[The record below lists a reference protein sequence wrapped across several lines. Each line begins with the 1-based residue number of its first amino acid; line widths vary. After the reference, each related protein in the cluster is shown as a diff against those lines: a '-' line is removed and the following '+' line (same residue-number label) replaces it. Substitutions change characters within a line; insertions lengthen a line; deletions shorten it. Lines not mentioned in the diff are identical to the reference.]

1 MFPLM
6 AFLPVL
12 LGLASEGKPE
22 QLKLVQTIPLPNVE
36 GRIDHLAVDVKG
48 KRLFVAALGN
58 NTVEVIDLKG
68 GKLAKSL
75 TGFHEPQGIAFLPDA
90 NRVIVANGGGGVDVL
105 DGGGYHVIHRRS
117 ELPDADNVRYDG
129 AAKRVSG
136 GYGDCALAVI
146 EAANGKGIARSAR

>member
-1 MFPLM
+1 M
-6 AFLPVL
+6 AFAVMTIDAQAEESL
-12 LGLASEGKPE
+12 S
-22 QLKLVQTIPLPNVE
+22 LKLVQTIPLPNVE

-105 DGGGYHVIHRRS
+105 D
-117 ELPDADNVRYDG
+117 
-129 AAKRVSG
+129 
-136 GYGDCALAVI
+136 
-146 EAANGKGIARSAR
+146 